1 MPQKDYIG
9 KKNKLPKSVKSEP
22 AVEKLEDE
30 VESDSPV
37 EQLSKKTTNEKF
49 SLYVRGAAWI
59 KNRDNAPSRLKEICP
74 KIREVRHPR
83 QKSADYC
90 FIDFASATDRDTSY
104 EELKSNPELSVKHVT
119 KDQPKLLDKRKKRVL
134 EKREAKKEARRLLAK
149 IKKNEKLKENPMEK
163 TNEIV
168 ITNLPVQTTATELKQ
183 HFADA
188 AKINMKLRKKT
199 KKFSP
204 VIITFASPHDAFTA
218 SKQELTLHDQ
228 KLNIVL
234 NTNTAYKKAMKNK
247 RKQSMKKVDGQP
259 NQKKPKVEAN

>member
-1 MPQKDYIG
+1 M
-9 KKNKLPKSVKSEP
+9 KNKLPKSVKSEP
-22 AVEKLEDE
+22 ADETLEDK

-37 EQLSKKTTNEKF
+37 EQLPEKSTNEKF

-59 KNRDNAPSRLKEICP
+59 KDRVNAPSRLKEICP
-74 KIREVRHPR
+74 KIQKTRHPR

-90 FIDFASATDRDTSY
+90 FIDFASATDRDTCY
-104 EELKSNPELSVKHVT
+104 EELKSNPEVNVKHIT
-119 KDQPKLLDKRKKRVL
+119 KDQPKLLDKRKKRVH

-149 IKKNEKLKENPMEK
+149 IKKNEKLKEKPMEK

-188 AKINMKLRKKT
+188 VKINMKLKKKS
-199 KKFSP
+199 KKFCP
-204 VIITFASPHDAFTA
+204 VIITFGSPHDAFTA
-218 SKQELTLHDQ
+218 TKQEVTLHDR

-234 NTNTAYKKAMKNK
+234 NTNVAYKKAMKNK
-247 RKQSMKKVDGQP
+247 RKQSIKKVDEQP
-259 NQKKPKVEAN
+259 NQKKPKIEAN